1 MNTIAYCFGYGAILT
16 KMGRVYKI
24 FHNPSAK
31 KNQIVSSIVT
41 LVLITTVIQTYIM
54 PIYFTNIL
62 HRTARSQ
69 LFSFSRQ
76 LINMKQLELFTYQNT
91 HVEFA
96 LYSCANICVVFLSSL
111 HLYYRV

>member
-1 MNTIAYCFGYGAILT
+1 
-16 KMGRVYKI
+16 MGRVYKI

-54 PIYFTNIL
+54 LIYFTNIV
-62 HRTARSQ
+62 HRTAE
-69 LFSFSRQ
+69 SFSRQ

-96 LYSCANICVVFLSSL
+96 LVVPTFVLCF
-111 HLYYRV
+111 